1 MKAEIIA
8 TVQGKLL
15 LYRDEAIWLHDVI
28 SKQKHSGSD
37 SHQRNADNLLKEL
50 DKIIQYELVLDTID

>member
-15 LYRDEAIWLHDVI
+15 IYRDEALWLHDII
-28 SKQKHSGSD
+28 SKQKNIGSE
-37 SHQRNADNLLKEL
+37 SNQRNTNNLLAEL
-50 DKIIQYELVLDTID
+50 EKIINYELILED